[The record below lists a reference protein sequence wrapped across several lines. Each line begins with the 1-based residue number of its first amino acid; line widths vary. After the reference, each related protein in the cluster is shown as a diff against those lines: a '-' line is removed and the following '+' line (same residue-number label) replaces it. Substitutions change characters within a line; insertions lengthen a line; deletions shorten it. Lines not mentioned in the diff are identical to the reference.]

1 MVHRFKHLK
10 AKSVADAVRRLAAPG
25 ARVHAGGTDLLGC
38 LRDEVFTADTI
49 VSLSGLK
56 ELRVSPAAGG
66 LRIGALSTNA
76 EVSASAVINERYKG
90 LAQAAA
96 AVASPQLRN
105 QGTIGGNI
113 CQKPRCWYYRGE
125 FACARKGGDTCFAVS
140 GENQYHAILGG
151 EGCYYVHPSDTAPAL
166 AALGARVR
174 IASVGGTRLVPIAAF
189 YLPPGKSVTRE
200 TVLERNEIV
209 TEILLPPADPGLRS
223 SYRKVRARGAWDFAC
238 RRRPGPVSMA
248 ARSSGRASPGVA
260 PMPAVEAASNDRRQA
275 ADAGHRRGRRRC
287 GVKRTAAEEE
297 RLQDRFREGVGTEV
311 TAGAGVSVCTTRLPS
326 CCRLRSWPRDC
337 MGACRGSVSS
347 SSPTRPRPS
356 ATPAAPA
363 PELLDVLLVD
373 MPRKS
378 NGRSRRRWRT
388 S

>member
-10 AKSVADAVRRLAAPG
+10 AKSVADAVRQLAAPG

-49 VSLSGLK
+49 VSLSALK
-56 ELRVSPAAGG
+56 DLKGISSPPAGG

-76 EVSASAVINERYKG
+76 EVAASAVINERYKG

-174 IASVGGTRLVPIAAF
+174 IASVGGTRLVPMAAF
-189 YLPPGKSVTRE
+189 FMPPGKSVTRE

-223 SYRKVRARGAWDFAC
+223 SYRKVRARGAWDFALAGVALALVVDGGTVK
-238 RRRPGPVSMA
+238 R
-248 ARSSGRASPGVA
+248 ARIVLSGVA
-260 PMPAVEAASNDRRQA
+260 PMPWRVEAAEQA
-275 ADAGHRRGRRRC
+275 ITGKPLTPASAEA
-287 GVKRTAAEEE
+287 AAEAAVKDAQPLEKNAYKVPLV
-297 RLQDRFREGVGTEV
+297 RGVIIE
-311 TAGAGVSVCTTRLPS
+311 S
-326 CCRLRSWPRDC
+326 
-337 MGACRGSVSS
+337 
-347 SSPTRPRPS
+347 
-356 ATPAAPA
+356 
-363 PELLDVLLVD
+363 LLA
-373 MPRKS
+373 MA
-378 NGRSRRRWRT
+378 
-388 S
+388 